1 MTKGP
6 RLWLSKHAFLL
17 QIASSLQNTPDMRTL
32 LTSFLALWMV
42 LVHAQGTICDQV
54 QANFIP
60 LASNSTVQFSNATTG
75 TGAGTLFFW
84 TFGDGTSS
92 QDAQPLHDY
101 PEGGVYEVC
110 LTVVTILT
118 GANGQPLTCQDVQ
131 CSAVTIGGQEPCS
144 PNFVVA
150 MDWIPQGNNEVTFVA
165 TSTFPNTNFIWY
177 FGDGTEAYGSTADHT
192 YAQAGTYA
200 VCVTGWY
207 YNESAQ
213 DTCWIEDCASVVVD
227 GQLPCDELFA
237 CFQPSQLSTA
247 GFFFNNCSSAPF
259 GSDLQFLW
267 NFGDG
272 TLSTEPAPI
281 HTFPANGVYAVC
293 LTAYWGD
300 CADSTCLTITVG
312 DGNPCDL
319 LDPEFTPFVGGL
331 GVNMQ
336 NAVINN
342 EWTYLWTFGD
352 GSTGYGPSTGHQYT
366 APGTYDICLTVYA
379 WDPVAQDTCFAD
391 HCETVIIGAQ
401 TCDPNFA
408 VELAWNVGNDNAV
421 FFNATS
427 NHPNTNFIWYFGDG
441 MEAYGPVAQHT
452 YAQEGTYYPCVTGWY
467 YNEATQDTCWIE
479 DCEWVVVEG
488 SSPCDGVNACF
499 VTNDLGDQVFFFDNC
514 SNEPSGSQYLWTFGD
529 GTSSTVE
536 NAEHTFP
543 GPGIFEVCLSVFWDD
558 CVDSTCVTITVGSGN
573 PCDLLD
579 AGFTPFVGGLGVNI
593 QNAVINNEWTYLWTF
608 GDGTTGYGPSTGH
621 QYTAPGTYDI
631 CLTVYTWDPV
641 AQDTCF
647 ADHCETVIIGAQ
659 TCDPSFAVEMAW
671 NAGNDNVVFFNAT
684 SNHPNTNFIW
694 YFGDGTEAYGP
705 AAQHTYAQE
714 GTYYPCVTGWY
725 YNEATQDTCWI
736 EDCETIL
743 IGEQSLCDELVAC
756 FEALPF
762 ENGAYLF
769 ENCSQLLPIDIP
781 AYYFWDF
788 GDGSTSTDAAP
799 THSFGPGIHTVCLTI
814 THGDCVDTTCT
825 TITVNGGGPEC
836 DPNFSAGFNYQ
847 VQNNAVIFFAN
858 FDTPTMGVIWT
869 FPDGAQAYEPI
880 HTHLFEPPGPF
891 EVCLSS
897 WYWNEQTQDTCWAYT
912 CQLID
917 PFNTVN
923 SVGELDASAINAFPI
938 PAHDQLTITGLPARA
953 NLQLFSPDG
962 RLVRSAQPTSDTH
975 RMPVQDLATGTY
987 LLVVQSNGERAHR
1000 RVVVE

>member
-1 MTKGP
+1 
-6 RLWLSKHAFLL
+6 
-17 QIASSLQNTPDMRTL
+17 MRIL
-32 LTSFLALWMV
+32 LTSFLVVWMG
-42 LVHAQGTICDQV
+42 LVQAQGSICDQV
-54 QANFIP
+54 QASFVPFVN
-60 LASNSTVQFSNATTG
+60 NGTVQFSNATAG

-92 QDAQPLHDY
+92 QDPQPFHTY
-101 PEGGVYEVC
+101 PGPGVYEVC

-131 CSAVTIGGQEPCS
+131 CAAVTIAGPEPCS

-213 DTCWIEDCASVVVD
+213 DTCWIEDCASVMVD

-281 HTFPANGVYAVC
+281 HTFPANGIYAVC

-300 CADSTCLTITVG
+300 CADSACLTITVG
-312 DGNPCDL
+312 DGNPCDQ
-319 LDPEFTPFVGGL
+319 LDAAFTPFVGG
-331 GVNMQ
+331 
-336 NAVINN
+336 
-342 EWTYLWTFGD
+342 F
-352 GSTGYGPSTGHQYT
+352 
-366 APGTYDICLTVYA
+366 
-379 WDPVAQDTCFAD
+379 
-391 HCETVIIGAQ
+391 
-401 TCDPNFA
+401 
-408 VELAWNVGNDNAV
+408 
-421 FFNATS
+421 
-427 NHPNTNFIWYFGDG
+427 
-441 MEAYGPVAQHT
+441 
-452 YAQEGTYYPCVTGWY
+452 
-467 YNEATQDTCWIE
+467 
-479 DCEWVVVEG
+479 
-488 SSPCDGVNACF
+488 
-499 VTNDLGDQVFFFDNC
+499 
-514 SNEPSGSQYLWTFGD
+514 
-529 GTSSTVE
+529 
-536 NAEHTFP
+536 
-543 GPGIFEVCLSVFWDD
+543 
-558 CVDSTCVTITVGSGN
+558 
-573 PCDLLD
+573 
-579 AGFTPFVGGLGVNI
+579 GVNI

-608 GDGTTGYGPSTGH
+608 GDGSTGFGPSTGH
-621 QYTAPGTYDI
+621 QYTTPGTYDI

-659 TCDPSFAVEMAW
+659 TCDPNFAVEMAW

-705 AAQHTYAQE
+705 VAQHTYAQE
-714 GTYYPCVTGWY
+714 GSYYPCVTGWY

-743 IGEQSLCDELVAC
+743 IGEPSLCDELVAC

-762 ENGAYLF
+762 ENGTFLF
-769 ENCSQLLPIDIP
+769 ENCSQVLPIDIP
-781 AYYFWDF
+781 WYALWDF
-788 GDGSTSTDAAP
+788 GDGSSSTDLEP
-799 THSFGPGIHTVCLTI
+799 THSFAPGIYTVCLTI
-814 THGDCVDTTCT
+814 THGDCVDATCT

-836 DPNFSAGFNYQ
+836 DPYFSEGFNYQ

-869 FPDGAQAYEPI
+869 FPGGAEAYEPI

-912 CQLID
+912 CQVVD
-917 PFNTVN
+917 PFNTTT
-923 SVGELDASAINAFPI
+923 GLDELTAHGLQVFPVPASDRI
-938 PAHDQLTITGLPARA
+938 TITGLSAVRPST
-953 NLQLFSPDG
+953 LQLFSPDG

-987 LLVVQSNGERAHR
+987 LLMMEANGERAYR